1 MAGTSDETFE
11 IASEHL
17 ASRMRWRSHSW
28 LCLIGAVLW
37 LALWILIEERI
48 EQGAAWTS
56 PLAGMGPLPGAALV
70 TVFLVIAVV
79 PTLIGLSGVLGAVS
93 VPPPT
98 PFLALLA
105 VRRLPLARAL
115 VALGLLG
122 TVAVPPLILLGLL
135 GTVAVPPLILLGLE
149 RTRVLPLMALPMLL
163 VVVVPAV
170 ASWIRARSGALT
182 VARREDGTFRLL
194 RWEQGRAV
202 PASHGVDGLLG
213 VELTRRGVHWRP
225 GAEAAVHRWTKQARL
240 HPTEEEIRTLT
251 LPWSWAGQSGEGR
264 AHPHER
270 AGHLAYGTAILC
282 VVGFMLLT
290 GTAVVVHAVPDGN
303 RLGAAAG
310 ALLAALGVLVAI
322 QFVRGSGSSH

>member
-1 MAGTSDETFE
+1 MAGTSDERFE

-37 LALWILIEERI
+37 LALWFLIEERI

-56 PLAGMGPLPGAALV
+56 PLAGTGPLPGAALV
-70 TVFLVIAVV
+70 TLFLVIAVV
-79 PTLIGLSGVLGAVS
+79 PTTIGLSGVLGAVS

-98 PFLALLA
+98 PLLALLA
-105 VRRLPLARAL
+105 VRRLPVARAL

-122 TVAVPPLILLGLL
+122 TVAVPPLIL
-135 GTVAVPPLILLGLE
+135 VGLE
-149 RTRVLPLMALPMLL
+149 STRVLPLMALPMLL

-170 ASWIRARSGALT
+170 ASWIRARSGALA
-182 VARREDGTFRLL
+182 VARREDGTYRLL
-194 RWEQGRAV
+194 RWEQGRVV

-213 VELTRRGVHWRP
+213 VELTRRGVCWRP
-225 GAEAAVHRWTKQARL
+225 GAEAAVHRWTDQARL
-240 HPTEEEIRTLT
+240 HPTEEEIRALT

-270 AGHLAYGTAILC
+270 AGRLAYGAAILC

-310 ALLAALGVLVAI
+310 AVLAALGVLVAI